1 MPVKVLIYEDNQY
14 LRESL
19 SSLIS
24 NAGEFE
30 LCGAYE
36 NCNEVEAQ
44 VDVLKPDVVLMDIEM
59 TGVNGIEGLKIIRKK
74 FPAVN
79 VLMLTVFEDN
89 DRVFEAICAGATGY
103 ILKKTPPK
111 KILESIEDVH
121 NGGAPMT
128 SNIAR
133 KVLELFPKQPSR
145 SEEIDKLTQREQQ
158 VLQLL
163 INGYS
168 YKMIAAE
175 LKITLETVRTYIKRM
190 YEKLH
195 VHSVTEAINKAFPD
209 RKLLHALILV
219 IAGLLTMMNV

>member
-1 MPVKVLIYEDNQY
+1 MQVKIIIYEDNHF

-24 NAGEFE
+24 NADGFE

-59 TGVNGIEGLKIIRKK
+59 AGVNGIEGLKIIHKK

-89 DRVFEAICAGATGY
+89 ERVFEAICAGANGY
-103 ILKKTPPK
+103 LLKKTPPA
-111 KILESIEDVH
+111 KILEAIRDVAE
-121 NGGAPMT
+121 GGAPMT
-128 SNIAR
+128 SSIAR
-133 KVLELFPKQPSR
+133 KVLELFPKQPAR
-145 SEEIDKLTQREQQ
+145 SEEVDKLTRREQQ

-163 INGYS
+163 VDGYS
-168 YKMIAAE
+168 YKMIASE
-175 LKITLETVRTYIKRM
+175 LKVTLETVRTYIKRM

-195 VHSVTEAINKAFPD
+195 VHSVTEAINKAFPG
-209 RKLLHALILV
+209 RKI
-219 IAGLLTMMNV
+219 

>member
-1 MPVKVLIYEDNQY
+1 MPIKVIIYEDNHF

-24 NAGEFE
+24 HASGFEF
-30 LCGAYE
+30 CGGYE

-44 VDVLKPDVVLMDIEM
+44 VEVLQPDVVLMDIEM
-59 TGVNGIEGLKIIRKK
+59 TGVNGIEGLKIIQKK
-74 FPAVN
+74 FPKVN

-103 ILKKTPPK
+103 LLKKTPPA
-111 KILESIEDVH
+111 KILEGIRDVSE
-121 NGGAPMT
+121 GGAPMT
-128 SNIAR
+128 SSIAR
-133 KVLELFPKQPSR
+133 KVLELFPRQPAR

-158 VLQLL
+158 VLQLM

-168 YKMIAAE
+168 YKMIASE
-175 LKITLETVRTYIKRM
+175 LKVTLETVRTYVKRM

-195 VHSVTEAINKAFPD
+195 VHSATEAISKAFPD
-209 RKLLHALILV
+209 RKL
-219 IAGLLTMMNV
+219 

>member
-1 MPVKVLIYEDNQY
+1 MPIKVIIYEDNNF

-19 SSLIS
+19 SSLINS
-24 NAGEFE
+24 ADSFE

-44 VDVLKPDVVLMDIEM
+44 VEVLKPDVVLMDIEM
-59 TGVNGIEGLKIIRKK
+59 TGVNGIEGLKIIRKN
-74 FPAVN
+74 FPKVN

-103 ILKKTPPK
+103 LLKKTPPA
-111 KILESIEDVH
+111 KILEGIREVSE
-121 NGGAPMT
+121 GGAPMT
-128 SNIAR
+128 SSIAR
-133 KVLELFPKQPSR
+133 KVLELFPKQPAR

-163 INGYS
+163 VNGYS
-168 YKMIAAE
+168 YKMIAGE
-175 LKITLETVRTYIKRM
+175 LNVTLETVRTYIKRM
-190 YEKLH
+190 YEKLR

-209 RKLLHALILV
+209 RRV
-219 IAGLLTMMNV
+219 

>member
-1 MPVKVLIYEDNQY
+1 MPINVIIYEDNHF

-19 SSLIS
+19 SSLIT
-24 NAGEFE
+24 NADGFE

-44 VDVLKPDVVLMDIEM
+44 VEVLKPDVVLMDIEM
-59 TGVNGIEGLKIIRKK
+59 AGVNGIEGLKIIRKK
-74 FPAVN
+74 FDKIN
-79 VLMLTVFEDN
+79 VLILTVFEDN

-103 ILKKTPPK
+103 LLKKTPPK
-111 KILESIEDVH
+111 KILEAIEDVY

-133 KVLELFPKQPSR
+133 KVLELFPKQPAR

-168 YKMIAAE
+168 YKMVATE
-175 LKITLETVRTYIKRM
+175 LKVTLETVRTYIKRM

-209 RKLLHALILV
+209 RRLLTLLIA
-219 IAGLLTMMNV
+219 ITGLLSMARL

>member
-1 MPVKVLIYEDNQY
+1 MPVHVIIYEDNNF

-19 SSLIS
+19 SSLITK
-24 NAGEFE
+24 AEGFE

-59 TGVNGIEGLKIIRKK
+59 AGVNGIEGLKIIRKK
-74 FPAVN
+74 FPDVN

-103 ILKKTPPK
+103 LLKKTPPA
-111 KILESIEDVH
+111 KILDAIRDVVD
-121 NGGAPMT
+121 GGAPMT
-128 SNIAR
+128 SSIAR
-133 KVLELFPKQPSR
+133 KVLQLFPKQPAR

-163 INGYS
+163 VNGYS
-168 YKMIAAE
+168 YKMISAE
-175 LKITLETVRTYIKRM
+175 LHVTLETVRTYIKRM
-190 YEKLH
+190 YEKLR
-195 VHSVTEAINKAFPD
+195 VHSVTEAISKAFPD
-209 RKLLHALILV
+209 RKI
-219 IAGLLTMMNV
+219 

>member
-1 MPVKVLIYEDNQY
+1 MAIKVIIYEDNRF
-14 LRESL
+14 LRQSL
-19 SSLIS
+19 SALIS
-24 NAGEFE
+24 NAKNYE

-59 TGVNGIEGLKIIRKK
+59 AGVNGIQGLKIIRKN
-74 FPAVN
+74 FPKVN

-89 DRVFEAICAGATGY
+89 ERVFEAICSGATGY
-103 ILKKTPPK
+103 LLKKTSPE
-111 KILESIEDVH
+111 KILEAIEDIT
-121 NGGAPMT
+121 NGGAPMSST
-128 SNIAR
+128 IAR
-133 KVLELFPKQPSR
+133 KVLELFPRQPAR
-145 SEEIDKLTQREQQ
+145 NEEIDKLTQREQQ

-168 YKMIAAE
+168 YKMVASE
-175 LKITLETVRTYIKRM
+175 LNVTLETVRTYIKRM

-209 RKLLHALILV
+209 RRL
-219 IAGLLTMMNV
+219 

>member
-1 MPVKVLIYEDNQY
+1 MAINVIIYEDNHF

-24 NAGEFE
+24 SAPDFE

-79 VLMLTVFEDN
+79 VLILTVFEDN

-103 ILKKTPPK
+103 LLKKTPPRR
-111 KILESIEDVH
+111 ILDAIEDVH
-121 NGGAPMT
+121 NGGAPM
-128 SNIAR
+128 SSSIAR
-133 KVLELFPKQPSR
+133 KVLELFPKQPAR

-168 YKMIAAE
+168 YKMIASE
-175 LKITLETVRTYIKRM
+175 LNVTLETIRTYIKRL

-195 VHSVTEAINKAFPD
+195 VHSVTEAIGKAFPD
-209 RKLLHALILV
+209 RKL
-219 IAGLLTMMNV
+219 